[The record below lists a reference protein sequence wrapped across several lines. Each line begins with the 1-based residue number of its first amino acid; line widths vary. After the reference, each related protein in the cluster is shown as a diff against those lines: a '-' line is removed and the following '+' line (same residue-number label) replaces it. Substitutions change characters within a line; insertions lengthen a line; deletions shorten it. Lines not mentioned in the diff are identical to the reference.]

1 MGDNIAFFCHV
12 QVCLHE
18 FQFLFILI
26 CYVSVV
32 NKNKQI
38 FKPRHITRGAIQIQ
52 RANPLQSTQVTV
64 SHTADASEGSVW
76 RERPRNESPDS
87 QSEEDSSDAADNAN
101 PAPPLSSAPSKGKP
115 TRTISTHA
123 YKVNIRDND
132 HRFDQ
137 RQANLTPAQQIAAA
151 TNKSFEQYSRTF

>member
-18 FQFLFILI
+18 FEFLFILI

-32 NKNKQI
+32 NKNKWI
-38 FKPRHITRGAIQIQ
+38 FKPRHITYGVVQRQ
-52 RANPLQSTQVTV
+52 RANPLQSTQVTA

-76 RERPRNESPDS
+76 RECPRNESPDS

-123 YKVNIRDND
+123 YKVNIRDNN
-132 HRFDQ
+132 HCFDQ

>member
-1 MGDNIAFFCHV
+1 MGGNIAFFYHV

-18 FQFLFILI
+18 FQFIFILI

-38 FKPRHITRGAIQIQ
+38 FKPRHITRGSIQIQ

-151 TNKSFEQYSRTF
+151 TNKSFEQYSRMF

>member
-76 RERPRNESPDS
+76 RECPPIKFFLFLVLKII
-87 QSEEDSSDAADNAN
+87 SEYANIVVVEAAQVINTDVDIINFA
-101 PAPPLSSAPSKGKP
+101 
-115 TRTISTHA
+115 
-123 YKVNIRDND
+123 V
-132 HRFDQ
+132 
-137 RQANLTPAQQIAAA
+137 
-151 TNKSFEQYSRTF
+151 

>member
-18 FQFLFILI
+18 FEFLFILI

-38 FKPRHITRGAIQIQ
+38 FKPRHITPGAIQIQ
-52 RANPLQSTQVTV
+52 RANPLQSTHVTA

-76 RERPRNESPDS
+76 CEHPHNKSPDS
-87 QSEEDSSDAADNAN
+87 RSDEDSSDAADNAN
-101 PAPPLSSAPSKGKP
+101 VAPGK
-115 TRTISTHA
+115 
-123 YKVNIRDND
+123 
-132 HRFDQ
+132 
-137 RQANLTPAQQIAAA
+137 QQ
-151 TNKSFEQYSRTF
+151 N

>member
-1 MGDNIAFFCHV
+1 M
-12 QVCLHE
+12 HE

-87 QSEEDSSDAADNAN
+87 QS
-101 PAPPLSSAPSKGKP
+101 
-115 TRTISTHA
+115 
-123 YKVNIRDND
+123 
-132 HRFDQ
+132 
-137 RQANLTPAQQIAAA
+137 
-151 TNKSFEQYSRTF
+151 